1 MDRKTARLCLRI
13 TPHDKKIITAKA
25 RGLHLSVA
33 DWLVR
38 AALDREII
46 PPIPVWDA
54 ESINH
59 LSRIGNN
66 LNQLAHSA
74 NAGLLVD
81 DAALCEIAAE
91 LRALRGLLDDF

>member
-46 PPIPVWDA
+46 PPDRKSV
-54 ESINH
+54 
-59 LSRIGNN
+59 
-66 LNQLAHSA
+66 
-74 NAGLLVD
+74 V
-81 DAALCEIAAE
+81 
-91 LRALRGLLDDF
+91 

>member
-1 MDRKTARLCLRI
+1 MLIMDRKTARLCLRI

-59 LSRIGNN
+59 LSRI
-66 LNQLAHSA
+66 
-74 NAGLLVD
+74 
-81 DAALCEIAAE
+81 
-91 LRALRGLLDDF
+91 